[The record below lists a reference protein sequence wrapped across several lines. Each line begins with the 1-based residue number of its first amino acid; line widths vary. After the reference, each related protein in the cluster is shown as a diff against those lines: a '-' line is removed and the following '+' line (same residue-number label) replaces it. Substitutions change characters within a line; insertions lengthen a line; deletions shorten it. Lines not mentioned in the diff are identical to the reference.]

1 MKNMVLK
8 ILTILFLVVLAPA
21 GSVSTAQA
29 ASTTS
34 VLGGGVAINE
44 ILVNP
49 GGSTAEF
56 DTDQNGTVEDRDEF
70 FELYNLGSPTIDIS
84 GWELW
89 DSGNLKWFTFPGSAD
104 SGTTLLLAGAYAVVI
119 VGVQTGGSLPTMTN
133 PDSLAFD
140 AGKGSAILGNSG
152 DNVVLYDTGDDE

>member
-1 MKNMVLK
+1 MKNMALI

-49 GGSTAEF
+49 GGSSAEF
-56 DTDQNGTVEDRDEF
+56 D
-70 FELYNLGSPTIDIS
+70 L
-84 GWELW
+84 
-89 DSGNLKWFTFPGSAD
+89 LKIAMSFS
-104 SGTTLLLAGAYAVVI
+104 SCTTLD
-119 VGVQTGGSLPTMTN
+119 QPR
-133 PDSLAFD
+133 
-140 AGKGSAILGNSG
+140 
-152 DNVVLYDTGDDE
+152 